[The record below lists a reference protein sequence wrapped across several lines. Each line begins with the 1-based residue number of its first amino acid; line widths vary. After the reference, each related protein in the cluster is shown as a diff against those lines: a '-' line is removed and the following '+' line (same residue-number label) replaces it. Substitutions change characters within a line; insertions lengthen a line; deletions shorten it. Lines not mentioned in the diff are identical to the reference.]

1 MKLRLRAFDPA
12 ERVTY
17 TRRSLQARSLV
28 LCAAVVCLFPLI
40 SCDEAPRQ
48 LQATGHMQFTGDS
61 VVNYNHQVVVDESQE
76 IDDFIARY
84 HWNMQKSPTG
94 LRWMVYKNGKGLS
107 PARGDIACISYSVS
121 LISGD
126 AVYHS
131 DPAKPFEFATGKAEV
146 PNGLEEGVLLLKPG
160 DRAKLIVPSH
170 LAFGLLGDMDKI
182 KSRAVLVYDLELCNI
197 KKAGH

>member
-12 ERVTY
+12 ERMKY
-17 TRRSLQARSLV
+17 TRRTLQTMSLV
-28 LCAAVVCLFPLI
+28 LWAAVVCLFPMV

-48 LQATGHMQFTGDS
+48 LQATDHLRLTDDT
-61 VVNYNHQVVVDESQE
+61 VVKYNHQVVVDESQE

-94 LRWMVYKNGKGLS
+94 LRWMIYKKGKGRT
-107 PARGDIACISYSVS
+107 PAKGDTACINYSVS
-121 LISGD
+121 LVSGE